1 MMISSQKKR
10 SAIGIDVGTRIIKAA
25 QLLPSGDHHRIVAL
39 TMLPRTG
46 SGATIEYGEVCQL
59 KRILHRQ
66 GFTGSNVVLAV
77 PDQKLLRGTFEL
89 PPRISLDKVPQMA
102 RMELSRIHQVAPQSF
117 EMVCWIMPQSD
128 QVKSITQTITVGCL
142 HDVANAYLDVFE
154 KGGLNVTALDVRSA
168 AAARACEGLTA
179 PMPAL
184 TAILDLGWGSTK
196 LLLACGSAIIYERL
210 LESPSLQALIA
221 KLSKRF
227 NIADQAACHVIDAVG
242 FAVGEVEGF
251 DEQST
256 VAIRDLLEKH
266 AGKMI
271 EELKVPFAYANHQ
284 LPGEGIKRLLLIGG
298 GAKIPGLA
306 PYFEPQIGMD
316 VKEATPGELMES
328 SPALQSK
335 VNNPATTVAVG
346 LARFSGV

>member
-1 MMISSQKKR
+1 MMIFRQNKR
-10 SAIGIDVGTRIIKAA
+10 SAIGIDVGSRIVKAA
-25 QLLPSGDHHRIVAL
+25 QLQPSGDHYRIVAL

-46 SGATIEYGEVCQL
+46 SGATIDFAEVCQL
-59 KRILHRQ
+59 KRVLHRQ

-168 AAARACEGLTA
+168 AAARACEGLTV

-196 LLLACGSAIIYERL
+196 LLLACGSTIIYERL
-210 LESPSLQALIA
+210 LESPSLQALAA

-227 NIADQAACHVIDAVG
+227 NLADKAACQVIDAIG
-242 FAVGEVEGF
+242 FAAGEVEGF
-251 DEQST
+251 DRQT
-256 VAIRDLLEKH
+256 TLAIQGLLEKH

-306 PYFEPQIGMD
+306 SYFESQIGMD
-316 VKEATPGELMES
+316 VKEAAPGELMES
-328 SPALQSK
+328 SSALQSK
-335 VNNPATTVAVG
+335 VNHPATTVAVG

>member
-1 MMISSQKKR
+1 MMKFNHKKR
-10 SAIGIDVGTRIIKAA
+10 SAIGIDIGSRIIKAA
-25 QLLPSGDHHRIVAL
+25 QLLPSGDHSRIAAL
-39 TMLPRTG
+39 TMLPRTA
-46 SGATIEYGEVCQL
+46 SGASIEYEEVCQL
-59 KRILHRQ
+59 KRVLHRQ

-89 PPRISLDKVPQMA
+89 PPRLPKDKVPQMA

-128 QVKSITQTITVGCL
+128 QVKSITQTISVGCL

-154 KGGLNVTALDVRSA
+154 QGGLNVTALDVRSA
-168 AAARACEGLTA
+168 AAARACEGLTV

-196 LLLACGSAIIYERL
+196 LLLACGNTIIYERL

-221 KLSKRF
+221 RLSKRF

-242 FAVGEVEGF
+242 FAVGEVAGF

-256 VAIRDLLEKH
+256 VAIRRLLEKH

-284 LPGEGIKRLLLIGG
+284 LPGEGIQRLLLIGG

-306 PYFEPQIGMD
+306 PYFESQIGMD

-328 SPALQSK
+328 LPALQSK
-335 VNNPATTVAVG
+335 VDNPATTVAVG

>member
-1 MMISSQKKR
+1 MKMFQKKR
-10 SAIGIDVGTRIIKAA
+10 SAIGIDIGSRIIKAA
-25 QLLPSGDHHRIVAL
+25 QLLPADEHHRIVAL
-39 TMLPRTG
+39 TVLPRTG
-46 SGATIEYGEVCQL
+46 SGAAIEYGEVSQL

-89 PPRISLDKVPQMA
+89 PPRLSLDKVPQMA
-102 RMELSRIHQVAPQSF
+102 RMELSRIHQIAPHSF
-117 EMVCWIMPQSD
+117 EMVCWVMPQAD
-128 QVKSITQTITVGCL
+128 QVKSITQTITAGCL
-142 HDVANAYLDVFE
+142 HEVANAYLDVFE

-168 AAARACEGLTA
+168 AAARACQGLTA

-196 LLLACGSAIIYERL
+196 LLLACGSTIIYERL
-210 LESPSLQALIA
+210 LESPSLQALIT
-221 KLSKRF
+221 KLSNRF
-227 NIADQAACHVIDAVG
+227 SIADQAACHVIDAIG
-242 FAVGEVEGF
+242 FAVGEVDGF
-251 DEQST
+251 DRQST
-256 VAIRDLLEKH
+256 ATIQRLLETH

-271 EELKVPFAYANHQ
+271 EELKVPFAYADHQ
-284 LPGEGIKRLLLIGG
+284 LPGDGIKRLLLIGG

-306 PYFEPQIGMD
+306 PYFESQIGIE

-328 SPALQSK
+328 SPALESK
-335 VNNPATTVAVG
+335 VGNPATTVAVG

>member
-1 MMISSQKKR
+1 MSLLKKKR
-10 SAIGIDVGTRIIKAA
+10 SAIGIDVGSRIIKAA
-25 QLLPSGDHHRIVAL
+25 QLLPAGSSQRIVAL

-46 SGATIEYGEVCQL
+46 TGAAIEYQEVCEL
-59 KRILHRQ
+59 KRILRRQ
-66 GFTGSNVVLAV
+66 GFTGSQVVLAV

-89 PPRISLDKVPQMA
+89 PPRLSRDKVPQLA
-102 RMELSRIHQVAPQSF
+102 RMELSRIHQVTPGSF
-117 EMVCWIMPQSD
+117 EMVCWIMPQAD

-154 KGGLNVTALDVRSA
+154 KGGLDVTALDVRSA
-168 AAARACEGLTA
+168 AAARACEGLTV

-196 LLLACGSAIIYERL
+196 LLLACGSTIIYERL
-210 LESPSLQALIA
+210 LESPSLQVLATNLG
-221 KLSKRF
+221 KRF
-227 NIADQAACHVIDAVG
+227 NIADKAACQVIDAIG
-242 FAVGEVEGF
+242 FAQGEVEGF
-251 DEQST
+251 DREST
-256 VAIRDLLEKH
+256 FAIQRLLEKH
-266 AGKMI
+266 TGKMI

-306 PYFEPQIGMD
+306 SYFASQMGME

-328 SPALQSK
+328 SPELKNK
-335 VNNPATTVAVG
+335 VGNPATTVAVG
-346 LARFSGV
+346 LARFAGA